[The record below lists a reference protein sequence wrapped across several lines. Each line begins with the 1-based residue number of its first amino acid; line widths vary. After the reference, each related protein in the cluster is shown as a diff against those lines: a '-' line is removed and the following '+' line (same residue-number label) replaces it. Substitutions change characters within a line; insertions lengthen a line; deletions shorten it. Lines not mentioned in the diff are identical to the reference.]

1 MRYRA
6 QRYPTRYP
14 VKLKVGAVWFKATAT
29 SVSES
34 GICLSVDASV
44 TVGENVLDRMP
55 CGIIR
60 SSCSLGDRKQDRLK
74 ICKGDPVSGSKPPAV
89 WIAGLWTCAQ
99 TQHIGWFFRNALGA
113 TATSLLRR
121 VVPTNL
127 AFACG

>member
-44 TVGENVLDRMP
+44 TVGENVLIECPVGSFEAVVRWGTENKIGLRFAKAIPSADL
-55 CGIIR
+55 
-60 SSCSLGDRKQDRLK
+60 SRLRY
-74 ICKGDPVSGSKPPAV
+74 GLQVSGHARKPNISV
-89 WIAGLWTCAQ
+89 G
-99 TQHIGWFFRNALGA
+99 FSEMR
-113 TATSLLRR
+113 
-121 VVPTNL
+121 
-127 AFACG
+127 